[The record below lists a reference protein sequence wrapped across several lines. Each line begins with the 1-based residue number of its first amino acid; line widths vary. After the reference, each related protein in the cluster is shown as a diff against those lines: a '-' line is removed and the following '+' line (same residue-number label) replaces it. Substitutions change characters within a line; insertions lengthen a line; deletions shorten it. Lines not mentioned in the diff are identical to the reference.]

1 MGFDKRGDKLTK
13 EKDMGLDQYA
23 GFRDSNGEVHDTFYW
38 RKHARLQV
46 FFDQMFTEQNKGDTH
61 KLPDGDG
68 GFGDLS
74 HLGFNGGMGGVKI
87 TEEIVNKLDKEYLEG
102 YPRSPRKH
110 SGKEQQQEFT
120 KLVEQMAKSME
131 RVFGD
136 KIQLEVEPKIPIKIN
151 KNKLN

>member
-1 MGFDKRGDKLTK
+1 
-13 EKDMGLDQYA
+13 MGLDQYA

-74 HLGFNGGMGGVKI
+74 LIHI
-87 TEEIVNKLDKEYLEG
+87 
-102 YPRSPRKH
+102 
-110 SGKEQQQEFT
+110 
-120 KLVEQMAKSME
+120 
-131 RVFGD
+131 
-136 KIQLEVEPKIPIKIN
+136 
-151 KNKLN
+151 

>member
-1 MGFDKRGDKLTK
+1 
-13 EKDMGLDQYA
+13 MGLDQYA
-23 GFRDSNGEVHDTFYW
+23 GFRDSNGEVHEAFYW

-87 TEEIVNKLDKEYLEG
+87 TEEVVNKLERISRGLSELRCRRWFLLG
-102 YPRSPRKH
+102 ATVPERKY
-110 SGKEQQQEFT
+110 
-120 KLVEQMAKSME
+120 
-131 RVFGD
+131 
-136 KIQLEVEPKIPIKIN
+136 
-151 KNKLN
+151 